1 MGTDPNDCDGKTEG
15 VSDFQ
20 LIPALNSRCLGA
32 SLEPYITSLQSHENS
47 KVDMKNQA
55 SCSFL
60 S

>member
-20 LIPALNSRCLGA
+20 LLPALNSWWLGP
-32 SLEPYITSLQSHENS
+32 SLEPYIMSLQSHENS
-47 KVDMKNQA
+47 KVGMKNQA
-55 SCSFL
+55 CCSFL